1 MFRSIAALFILSSI
15 VFSKET
21 INKHQ
26 LQAVT
31 NKSKE
36 TSKAKTEVLTG
47 LDILLEQKP
56 YFIQGR
62 SIALVTNK
70 TGIDKAGIPNY
81 QRFME
86 MDDVDLKMIFTPE
99 HGLFGEAADGEKVA
113 YDSIGIKLPT
123 VVSLY
128 GNIRKPTPDMLAGVN
143 TIVYDIQDIGAR
155 FYTYISTLGLV
166 MEAAAEADIP
176 VIVLDRP
183 NPLNGITIEGPVLDI
198 NYKSFVGMYPIPIRY
213 LLTIGELAK
222 MIIGEKW
229 IEHVPKLT
237 VIEMAGWE
245 RTMYYDDT
253 GLSWI
258 SPSPNIPDLE
268 TAILYPGMCLF
279 EGTNV
284 SEGRGTNY
292 PFQYI
297 GAPWIDSSK
306 IIKAIEGKHIPGV
319 VFEPISFIPISIP
332 GKSLKPKFENEKC
345 YGIKI
350 ILIENKIYKSVDTAV
365 QLLKIIQELYPEKFQ
380 WNDFIYKLWGN
391 GMILEYDEDITKTF
405 ANRFSNYFIYD

>member
-1 MFRSIAALFILSSI
+1 MEME
-15 VFSKET
+15 KYE
-21 INKHQ
+21 HQ
-26 LQAVT
+26 VQ
-31 NKSKE
+31 
-36 TSKAKTEVLTG
+36 TG
-47 LDILLEQKP
+47 LDVLINEKLEIIK
-56 YFIQGR
+56 GKKVG
-62 SIALVTNK
+62 LVTNH
-70 TGIDKAGIPNY
+70 TGVDRSGKPNY
-81 QRFME
+81 EILMLLS
-86 MDDVDLKMIFTPE
+86 DVDLQAIFAPE
-99 HGLFGEAADGEKVA
+99 HGFFGNVSRGQKVDDLKQDG
-113 YDSIGIKLPT
+113 LPLIY
-123 VVSLY
+123 SLY
-128 GNIRKPTPDMLAGVN
+128 GKTDKPTPDMFEGLDV
-143 TIVYDIQDIGAR
+143 IIYDIQDIGAR

-297 GAPWIDSSK
+297 GAPWINSSK

-405 ANRFSNYFIYD
+405 VKRFSNYFIYD

>member
-1 MFRSIAALFILSSI
+1 MEME
-15 VFSKET
+15 KYE
-21 INKHQ
+21 HQ
-26 LQAVT
+26 VQ
-31 NKSKE
+31 
-36 TSKAKTEVLTG
+36 TG
-47 LDILLEQKP
+47 LDVLINENLEIIK
-56 YFIQGR
+56 GKKVG
-62 SIALVTNK
+62 LVTNH
-70 TGIDKAGIPNY
+70 TGVDRSGKPNY
-81 QRFME
+81 EILMQLS
-86 MDDVDLKMIFTPE
+86 DVDLKAIFAPE
-99 HGLFGEAADGEKVA
+99 HGFFGKVSRGQKVDDLKQDG
-113 YDSIGIKLPT
+113 LP
-123 VVSLY
+123 VIYSLY
-128 GNIRKPTPDMLAGVN
+128 GKTDKPTPDMFEGLDV
-143 TIVYDIQDIGAR
+143 IIYDIQDIGAR

>member
-1 MFRSIAALFILSSI
+1 MEME
-15 VFSKET
+15 KYE
-21 INKHQ
+21 HQ
-26 LQAVT
+26 VQ
-31 NKSKE
+31 
-36 TSKAKTEVLTG
+36 TG
-47 LDILLEQKP
+47 LDVLINEKLEIIK
-56 YFIQGR
+56 GKKVG
-62 SIALVTNK
+62 LVTNH
-70 TGIDKAGIPNY
+70 TGVDRSGKPNY
-81 QRFME
+81 EILMQLS
-86 MDDVDLKMIFTPE
+86 DVDLKAIFAPE
-99 HGLFGEAADGEKVA
+99 HGFFGNVSRGQKVDDLKQDG
-113 YDSIGIKLPT
+113 LP
-123 VVSLY
+123 VIYSLY
-128 GNIRKPTPDMLAGVN
+128 GKTDKPTPDMFEGLDV
-143 TIVYDIQDIGAR
+143 IIYDIQDIGAR

-350 ILIENKIYKSVDTAV
+350 ILIEKKIYKSVDTAA
-365 QLLKIIQELYPEKFQ
+365 QLLITIQELYPEKFQ

-405 ANRFSNYFIYD
+405 VKRFSNYFIYN

>member
-1 MFRSIAALFILSSI
+1 MEME
-15 VFSKET
+15 KYE
-21 INKHQ
+21 HQ
-26 LQAVT
+26 VQ
-31 NKSKE
+31 
-36 TSKAKTEVLTG
+36 TG
-47 LDILLEQKP
+47 LDVLINEKLEIIKGQKV
-56 YFIQGR
+56 G
-62 SIALVTNK
+62 LVTNH
-70 TGIDKAGIPNY
+70 TGVDRSGKPNY
-81 QRFME
+81 EILMQLS
-86 MDDVDLKMIFTPE
+86 DVDLKAIFAPE
-99 HGLFGEAADGEKVA
+99 HGFFGKVSRGQKVDDLKQDG
-113 YDSIGIKLPT
+113 LP
-123 VVSLY
+123 VIYSLY
-128 GNIRKPTPDMLAGVN
+128 GKTDKPTPDMFEGLDV
-143 TIVYDIQDIGAR
+143 IIYDIQDIGAR

-229 IEHVPKLT
+229 IEHVPELT
-237 VIEMAGWE
+237 VIKMAGWK

-284 SEGRGTNY
+284 SEGRGTDH

-306 IIKAIEGKHIPGV
+306 IIKAMEQKHLPGV
-319 VFEPISFIPISIP
+319 AYEPISFMPISIP
-332 GKSLKPKFENEKC
+332 GKSLKPKFENETC

-350 ILIENKIYKSVDTAV
+350 ILLEKNIYKSVATAA
-365 QLLKIIQELYPEKFQ
+365 QLLKTIQELYPEKFQ

-391 GMILEYDEDITKTF
+391 EMILEYDEDIARTF
-405 ANRFSNYFIYD
+405 VERFFNYFIYD

>member
-1 MFRSIAALFILSSI
+1 MEME
-15 VFSKET
+15 KYE
-21 INKHQ
+21 HQ
-26 LQAVT
+26 VQ
-31 NKSKE
+31 
-36 TSKAKTEVLTG
+36 TG
-47 LDILLEQKP
+47 LDVLINEKLEIIKGQKV
-56 YFIQGR
+56 G
-62 SIALVTNK
+62 LVTNH
-70 TGIDKAGIPNY
+70 TGVDRSGKPNY
-81 QRFME
+81 EILMQLS
-86 MDDVDLKMIFTPE
+86 DVDLKAIFAPE
-99 HGLFGEAADGEKVA
+99 HGFFGNVSRGQKVDDLKQDG
-113 YDSIGIKLPT
+113 LP
-123 VVSLY
+123 VIYSLY
-128 GNIRKPTPDMLAGVN
+128 GKTDKPTPDMFEGLDV
-143 TIVYDIQDIGAR
+143 IIYDIQDIGAR

-306 IIKAIEGKHIPGV
+306 IIKAIEGKYIPGV

-405 ANRFSNYFIYD
+405 AKRFSNYFIYD

>member
-1 MFRSIAALFILSSI
+1 MEME
-15 VFSKET
+15 KYE
-21 INKHQ
+21 HQ
-26 LQAVT
+26 VQ
-31 NKSKE
+31 
-36 TSKAKTEVLTG
+36 TG
-47 LDILLEQKP
+47 LDVLINEKLEIIKGQKV
-56 YFIQGR
+56 G
-62 SIALVTNK
+62 LVTNH
-70 TGIDKAGIPNY
+70 TGVDRSGKPNY
-81 QRFME
+81 EILMQLS
-86 MDDVDLKMIFTPE
+86 DVDLKAIFAPE
-99 HGLFGEAADGEKVA
+99 HGFFGKVSRGQKVDDLKQDG
-113 YDSIGIKLPT
+113 LP
-123 VVSLY
+123 VIYSLY
-128 GNIRKPTPDMLAGVN
+128 GKTDKPTPDMFEGLDV
-143 TIVYDIQDIGAR
+143 IIYDIQDIGAR

-284 SEGRGTNY
+284 SEGRGTDH

-306 IIKAIEGKHIPGV
+306 IIKAMEQKHLPGV
-319 VFEPISFIPISIP
+319 AYEPISFMPISIP
-332 GKSLKPKFENEKC
+332 GKSLKPKFENETC

-350 ILIENKIYKSVDTAV
+350 ILLEKNIYKSVATAA
-365 QLLKIIQELYPEKFQ
+365 QLLKTIQELYPEKFQ

-391 GMILEYDEDITKTF
+391 EMILEYDEDIARTF
-405 ANRFSNYFIYD
+405 VERFFNYFIYD

>member
-1 MFRSIAALFILSSI
+1 MEME
-15 VFSKET
+15 KYE
-21 INKHQ
+21 HQ
-26 LQAVT
+26 VQ
-31 NKSKE
+31 
-36 TSKAKTEVLTG
+36 TG
-47 LDILLEQKP
+47 LDVLINEKLEIIKGQKV
-56 YFIQGR
+56 G
-62 SIALVTNK
+62 LVTNH
-70 TGIDKAGIPNY
+70 TGVDRSGKPNY
-81 QRFME
+81 EILMQLS
-86 MDDVDLKMIFTPE
+86 DVDLKTIFAPE
-99 HGLFGEAADGEKVA
+99 HGFFGNVSRGQKFDDLKQDGFPVI
-113 YDSIGIKLPT
+113 Y
-123 VVSLY
+123 SLY
-128 GNIRKPTPDMLAGVN
+128 GKTDKPTPDMFEGLDV
-143 TIVYDIQDIGAR
+143 IIYDIQDIGAR

-306 IIKAIEGKHIPGV
+306 IIKAIEGKYIPGV

>member
-1 MFRSIAALFILSSI
+1 MEME
-15 VFSKET
+15 KYE
-21 INKHQ
+21 HQ
-26 LQAVT
+26 VQ
-31 NKSKE
+31 
-36 TSKAKTEVLTG
+36 TG
-47 LDILLEQKP
+47 LDVLINEKLEIIKGQKV
-56 YFIQGR
+56 G
-62 SIALVTNK
+62 LVTNH
-70 TGIDKAGIPNY
+70 TGVDRSGKPNY
-81 QRFME
+81 EILMQLS
-86 MDDVDLKMIFTPE
+86 DVDLKAIFAPE
-99 HGLFGEAADGEKVA
+99 HGFFGNVSRGQKVDDLKQDG
-113 YDSIGIKLPT
+113 LP
-123 VVSLY
+123 VIYSLY
-128 GNIRKPTPDMLAGVN
+128 GKTDKPTPDMFEGLDV
-143 TIVYDIQDIGAR
+143 IIYDIQDIGAR

-306 IIKAIEGKHIPGV
+306 IIKAIEGKYIPGV